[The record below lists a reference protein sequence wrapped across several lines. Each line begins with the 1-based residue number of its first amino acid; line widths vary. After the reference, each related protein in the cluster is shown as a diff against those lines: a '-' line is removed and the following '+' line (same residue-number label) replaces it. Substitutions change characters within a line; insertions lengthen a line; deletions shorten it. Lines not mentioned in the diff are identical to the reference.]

1 MQFVRVLRGY
11 EHLWAVKSPDKEYD
25 ELTDL
30 FRCWNDAEY
39 LLEFFVRNFNDLKSY
54 FHIERIAEA
63 IDDTFQDAD
72 ELEGLIL
79 NFPYTEHLD
88 TMFRPLDA
96 TDAGALGLSR
106 NKARNWHRER
116 HASWLRIYAIRLE
129 PDIYVVTGGA
139 IKLTRIMNER
149 EHTRAELE
157 KLNHCRDYL
166 RQHGVFDKD
175 SFVEFFQGE

>member
-1 MQFVRVLRGY
+1 MDFVSLQKKTRAMQFVRVLRGY

-96 TDAGALGLSR
+96 TDAGPWDYPVTKR
-106 NKARNWHRER
+106 
-116 HASWLRIYAIRLE
+116 
-129 PDIYVVTGGA
+129 VTGIVNAMQVG
-139 IKLTRIMNER
+139 LGYMRF
-149 EHTRAELE
+149 
-157 KLNHCRDYL
+157 
-166 RQHGVFDKD
+166 G
-175 SFVEFFQGE
+175 